1 MIWDGDAA
9 IRHGGMLHPCI
20 GLRLACVS
28 WSDAIMVMAHWCL
41 GPQAMAHACVIRIH
55 SAYHSVHLAMHARAR
70 EALSHHRRVDQAGWF
85 GGAASWARTVLVND
99 ACPVTARA
107 EPVQVHLE
115 LLEQTAGHPLVTT
128 DVSGSSRGALALE
141 RGPHAPCPTCVEGV
155 GSRDGVT
162 ARYLR
167 CLLAGSVPVG
177 MTRITPPNPVN
188 SRRKELTG

>member
-70 EALSHHRRVDQAGWF
+70 EALSRPLFSEWRSRPVIA
-85 GGAASWARTVLVND
+85 LV
-99 ACPVTARA
+99 
-107 EPVQVHLE
+107 
-115 LLEQTAGHPLVTT
+115 
-128 DVSGSSRGALALE
+128 SLA
-141 RGPHAPCPTCVEGV
+141 
-155 GSRDGVT
+155 
-162 ARYLR
+162 
-167 CLLAGSVPVG
+167 
-177 MTRITPPNPVN
+177 
-188 SRRKELTG
+188 

>member
-115 LLEQTAGHPLVTT
+115 LLERAIRAAHLARAARCRAVRPVPLQGGAHAAASADWLHAYGVSEAGEAADEGRHVVL
-128 DVSGSSRGALALE
+128 RAAALE
-141 RGPHAPCPTCVEGV
+141 
-155 GSRDGVT
+155 
-162 ARYLR
+162 
-167 CLLAGSVPVG
+167 
-177 MTRITPPNPVN
+177 
-188 SRRKELTG
+188 